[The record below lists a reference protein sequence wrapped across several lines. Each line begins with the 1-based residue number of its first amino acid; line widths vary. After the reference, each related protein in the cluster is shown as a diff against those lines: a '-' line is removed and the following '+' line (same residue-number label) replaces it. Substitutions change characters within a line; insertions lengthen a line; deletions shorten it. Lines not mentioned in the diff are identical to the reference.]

1 VPSVDGKRIALRE
14 YLAFDEEVRDI
25 LVGTEV
31 ELLAAKTRLLLKER
45 GQPMIV
51 DAKRKFEAGL
61 LSERDYKIMEMR
73 GKMLDKDAGIA

>member
-1 VPSVDGKRIALRE
+1 
-14 YLAFDEEVRDI
+14 
-25 LVGTEV
+25 
-31 ELLAAKTRLLLKER
+31 
-45 GQPMIV
+45 MIV